1 MLLDRRS
8 APFLAVGVALVLL
21 AGGLVAVGV
30 WWATNCF
37 GGGWDGRWAR
47 TCPPPPRG
55 RTGPTSPRRA
65 TCATSA
71 STPRCAGVS
80 GSTSTASASR
90 PSRFTGIRSSV
101 RRPSRT
107 GSWSPRSAVPAA
119 SRPSR
124 RTRRSSRRTTRRRG
138 RRAGRSRVRGRGASS
153 GCWPWAGGCC
163 WSPSAS
169 RRWTSRA
176 APSPG
181 ASTRRARWSPRRRNG
196 SCSRCRTGPRS
207 SPARRAP
214 RCSLP
219 GDRRRWDVGA
229 PRRAITSR
237 SRRSPGSAD
246 G

>member
-90 PSRFTGIRSSV
+90 PSRSTAIRSSA
-101 RRPSRT
+101 RRPWRT

-138 RRAGRSRVRGRGASS
+138 RRAGRVEGPRARGELRLLAVGGRLLLVAERLTALDVASGAFAWCVDAAGAVVAAEAQRVVLAVQDGRNS
-153 GCWPWAGGCC
+153 
-163 WSPSAS
+163 
-169 RRWTSRA
+169 
-176 APSPG
+176 SPG
-181 ASTRRARWSPRRRNG
+181 AASATVF
-196 SCSRCRTGPRS
+196 
-207 SPARRAP
+207 AP
-214 RCSLP
+214 
-219 GDRRRWDVGA
+219 G
-229 PRRAITSR
+229 
-237 SRRSPGSAD
+237 
-246 G
+246 